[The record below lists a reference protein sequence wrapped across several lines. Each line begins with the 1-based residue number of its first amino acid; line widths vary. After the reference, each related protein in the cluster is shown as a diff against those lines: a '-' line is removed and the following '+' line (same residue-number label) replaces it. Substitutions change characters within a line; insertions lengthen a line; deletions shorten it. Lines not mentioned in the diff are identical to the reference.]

1 LSKTFQDAFGIVD
14 QGKTAEGSNTL
25 GAARSRYPENPV
37 PGQPAEQLF
46 QLRAVML
53 WPVERHQQGLFD
65 PEPARKIGAASL
77 LECGPVRIQEEPLQ
91 VPIRSPGFITGLEEM
106 LDLTKYA
113 ARDSAD
119 ADEQG
124 RRGKAL
130 EENLRRDPTRPRSRP
145 RLGLG
150 RNASLQSRRVW
161 GAQNSVSQVE
171 RPEHWLERR

>member
-1 LSKTFQDAFGIVD
+1 
-14 QGKTAEGSNTL
+14 
-25 GAARSRYPENPV
+25 
-37 PGQPAEQLF
+37 
-46 QLRAVML
+46 ML

-77 LECGPVRIQEEPLQ
+77 LECGPVRIKEEPLQ
-91 VPIRSPGFITGLEEM
+91 VPIRSPGFTTGLEEM

-124 RRGKAL
+124 WRGEAL
-130 EENLRRDPTRPRSRP
+130 EEKLRGDPTRPRSRP

-150 RNASLQSRRVW
+150 TNASLQSRRAR
-161 GAQNSVSQVE
+161 GAQSSVGQVE